1 MNSDLNSAQNS
12 ALHQVKSCALRAHG
26 LRSCAHTPRSRAQ
39 RAQVARMLGVHW
51 SRHAQA
57 ACPRSRPQSSRSRH
71 QTTTRQPE
79 SCRDI
84 KSVSRRQPHVATS
97 LPPNETNQVVTSKIG
112 SRLQFPTC
120 QVVTSIPCRDLLS
133 ILTTTNQVATSLLGR
148 DLLETNLC
156 RDIDFMSRPRSCPQW
171 DFQVATSKSRS
182 RPPTLLPM
190 SRPQK

>member
-12 ALHQVKSCALRAHG
+12 ALHQVKSCALRTHG
-26 LRSCAHTPRSRAQ
+26 LRSCAHTPRLHAQ

-51 SRHAQA
+51 LRHAQA
-57 ACPRSRPQSSRSRH
+57 ACPRSRH

-84 KSVSRRQPHVATS
+84 KSVSRRQPYVATS
-97 LPPNETNQVVTSKIG
+97 LSPSQTNQVMTSKMG

-133 ILTTTNQVATSLLGR
+133 SLTTTNQVATSLLGR

-171 DFQVATSKSRS
+171 DFQVATPKSRS